1 MQIQFNTLLLSFKVL
16 KLSLSSLLLLL
27 FYDEQQLLSLWL
39 Y

>member
-39 Y
+39 